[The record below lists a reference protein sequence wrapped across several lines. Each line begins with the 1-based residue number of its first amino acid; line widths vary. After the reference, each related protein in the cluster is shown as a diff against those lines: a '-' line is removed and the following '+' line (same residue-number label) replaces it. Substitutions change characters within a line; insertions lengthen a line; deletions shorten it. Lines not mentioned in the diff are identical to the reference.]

1 MAQSVLGQAAAAYA
15 GPSLADGALPA
26 AGRQSG
32 TARFRLRQSCPL
44 SAHFPAAATPGFFC
58 AWCFFRPRQRGKN
71 GGFGLLG
78 GFFQAS
84 LYSIYAGLEIYRENK
99 KKTPGKRMFFAG
111 RAAHGSAGPI
121 PAVRHDF
128 LAACHVLNGG
138 AIALDKGLLSGVV
151 EIVLFN
157 LAIF

>member
-1 MAQSVLGQAAAAYA
+1 MGDFS
-15 GPSLADGALPA
+15 
-26 AGRQSG
+26 
-32 TARFRLRQSCPL
+32 RLRYTV
-44 SAHFPAAATPGFFC
+44 FTPD
-58 AWCFFRPRQRGKN
+58 W
-71 GGFGLLG
+71 
-78 GFFQAS
+78 
-84 LYSIYAGLEIYRENK
+84 EIYRENK